1 MGQRP
6 NASPGTTHCVSLQR
20 TVLFDQLW
28 RQYACAHWTS
38 QRVGGV
44 SRSRKG
50 GEMRA
55 RGEVAASS
63 RMLVHPAHFAIRC
76 AQGTSGDLTHPY
88 VRRPVHSPS
97 CSGASAILNRPACDG
112 ETHTQRL
119 EAPQA
124 RRSTSQ
130 HIAVSVRE
138 GRPKP
143 SLTVPSETAP
153 VGRAHAA
160 AKQSRAGCG
169 AVNPRHWRTC
179 PSRPHDLR
187 SSCGIVGKTT
197 QGGWLLTSGPQDR
210 ASALEEEVVIEVD
223 RHSRRLGTRRGDAFN
238 VCPRRT

>member
-1 MGQRP
+1 MRPLDKPTRGWGVALPQRRRDARAGRGSCFLAYVGP
-6 NASPGTTHCVSLQR
+6 PCTLRDHV
-20 TVLFDQLW
+20 
-28 RQYACAHWTS
+28 CAGDVRRHHS
-38 QRVGGV
+38 SIR
-44 SRSRKG
+44 
-50 GEMRA
+50 
-55 RGEVAASS
+55 AAS
-63 RMLVHPAHFAIRC
+63 RPQLLMQWRVRH
-76 AQGTSGDLTHPY
+76 THRPDCDDEPY
-88 VRRPVHSPS
+88 
-97 CSGASAILNRPACDG
+97 
-112 ETHTQRL
+112 TQRL
-119 EAPQA
+119 EVPQA

-130 HIAVSVRE
+130 HIAASVRE

-169 AVNPRHWRTC
+169 AVHPRHWRTR

>member
-1 MGQRP
+1 MRLSRPPTMGQRP

-20 TVLFDQLW
+20 TVLFDHSLAPV
-28 RQYACAHWTS
+28 RMRSLWTS

-63 RMLVHPAHFAIRC
+63 HMLVHPAHFAIMC
-76 AQGTSGDLTHPY
+76 AQGTSGDLTRPY
-88 VRRPVHSPS
+88 VRRPVHSSS

-112 ETHTQRL
+112 ETYTQRL

-130 HIAVSVRE
+130 HIAASVRE

-143 SLTVPSETAP
+143 SLTVPSETAH

-160 AKQSRAGCG
+160 AKQSRARCG
-169 AVNPRHWRTC
+169 RC
-179 PSRPHDLR
+179 
-187 SSCGIVGKTT
+187 
-197 QGGWLLTSGPQDR
+197 
-210 ASALEEEVVIEVD
+210 
-223 RHSRRLGTRRGDAFN
+223 
-238 VCPRRT
+238 